1 LICAPVQAA
10 PELAALLVALVGAAE
25 LELAAVEAG
34 VDEDAVEADAEIE
47 PSPLPDVD
55 EVQPASSA
63 QPVTATVTATR
74 VSITR

>member
-1 LICAPVQAA
+1 MICAPVQAA

-63 QPVTATVTATR
+63 QPATATATR